1 MPINTGYEDATKVL
15 THHFAPPLPQQ
26 QTPYPVYA
34 FPPVLRNV
42 INALHEDTQ
51 IPIEMI
57 GSTVLAAA
65 SLALQ
70 PLIDVIPP
78 HSNESE
84 PCSLYFLTIADSGEG
99 KSSINKRIMKPFY
112 SFLSQM
118 KAEYQENLRSYKQE
132 HEIWNVKKQ
141 ALASSYRMA
150 IKHGG
155 SGKIELISLQQHQ
168 QSEPPKP
175 KCLNLIYEDATPKS
189 LIQGLGD
196 HPFAGVVSDEAITFF
211 KGYLKNNIGLLN
223 KAWEGEVYSYNRPDG
238 DVLDIKAR
246 LTLSLMSQS
255 KVFLKF
261 MDRYEDLFESSGFLS
276 RLLITKT
283 VSTVG
288 YRSGNKNYEKS
299 DKSIK
304 EFHKYISELLE
315 AQKEHFYDESSI
327 TKTMRLSTEACDLW
341 ASKNTQYQSVIVE
354 NGPWEHIRSFVSKAC
369 MNAIKIAVILNH
381 ENDKDIDRDML
392 ANAHSIIEWYLH
404 QASEMFIEKSYWF
417 KFESNLLKVYSWI
430 KDHQKPN
437 IDGNSF
443 NGVERSKMMTSAQ
456 EFVRNK
462 DGLELYLSEL
472 LARGLVYSFKEKS
485 GAKEYISLSPIN
497 ESVLMRVAT
506 NPEFPG
512 YISGKDIGDGF
523 GDL

>member
-1 MPINTGYEDATKVL
+1 MPINAGYEDATKVL
-15 THHFAPPLPQQ
+15 NHHFAPPLPQQ

-42 INALHEDTQ
+42 INTLHEDTQ

-118 KAEYQENLRSYKQE
+118 KEEYQENLRSYKQE
-132 HEIWNVKKQ
+132 HEIWKVKKQ

-150 IKHGG
+150 TKHGG
-155 SGKIELISLQQHQ
+155 DGEVELLLLKEHQ
-168 QSEPPKP
+168 QIEPPKP

-369 MNAIKIAVILNH
+369 MNAIKIAAILNH

-417 KFESNLLKVYSWI
+417 KFESNLLKVFSWI

-437 IDGNSF
+437 IDGNNF

-472 LARGLVYSFKEKS
+472 LARGLVYSFKEKP

-497 ESVLMRVAT
+497 ESVLMRVAS
-506 NPEFPG
+506 NPDFPG
-512 YISGKDIGDGF
+512 YLQNKHMWDGF
-523 GDL
+523 GNL